1 MFNPEKRLI
10 VDVKI
15 QNRLREKFSKI
26 AQANPQNLRISCIEF
41 GDSDVDYRLS
51 YDYTKIRVLNA
62 PYNIE
67 RIKSRLVYQGLN
79 RGLTGNIFCYKRY
92 VDSQGYVSS
101 YYQYPD
107 SNALSL
113 GVLPPTLA
121 NGFDNNTLFFGN
133 DPVQGWVCFLETV
146 PDGYYDD
153 QGNQL
158 RLPELYTFTVTNLYP
173 DFLEIT
179 LDEVN
184 GSFFASKLLNPDDV
198 APHAPYEIGRV
209 VAVGQFSGL
218 TKTIILTA

>member
-67 RIKSRLVYQGLN
+67 RIKSRLVYQGLDA
-79 RGLTGNIFCYKRY
+79 GLTGEIKMYKRF